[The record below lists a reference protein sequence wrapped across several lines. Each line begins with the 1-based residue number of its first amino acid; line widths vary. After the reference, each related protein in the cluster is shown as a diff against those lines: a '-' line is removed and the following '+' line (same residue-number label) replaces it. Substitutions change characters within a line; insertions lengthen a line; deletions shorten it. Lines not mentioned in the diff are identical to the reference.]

1 MPGIDL
7 IDLKDPLLRK
17 RENNALRLI
26 TNEQDIFDDDHGF
39 WYLWTAKEAVFKQ
52 FRELTNFDPKE
63 IPIKIIKKDD
73 KITFESNDIQG
84 FYIITD
90 DVIVAICHTP
100 EEEIEF
106 ETMKCEDYHQS
117 QKIRLKLQEYLS
129 KKYDLNTEVVS
140 DGDGLPIIKA
150 TRQAI
155 SFTHH
160 YHHMGFVFDKSS
172 LSKKPQS
179 H

>member
-7 IDLKDPLLRK
+7 IDLNDPLLRK
-17 RENNALRLI
+17 REKNALRLI
-26 TNEQDIFDDDHGF
+26 TNEQDIFDEDQGF

-63 IPIKIIKKDD
+63 IPVKIIKTDD
-73 KITFESNDIQG
+73 QVTFESNDIKG
-84 FYIITD
+84 FYIVTD
-90 DVIVAICHTP
+90 DVITAICQKP
-100 EEEIEF
+100 EEEIEY
-106 ETMKCEDYHQS
+106 ETLKCEDSHQS
-117 QKIRLKLQEYLS
+117 EKIRARLKEYLA
-129 KKYDLNTEVVS
+129 KKYDLETEVIS

-150 TRQAI
+150 TGQAI

-160 YHHMGFVFDKSS
+160 YHHMGFVFDKTSIAKKS
-172 LSKKPQS
+172 LS